1 MERCGDL
8 RLCQVV
14 EGIAPMNSIITCLG
28 ETRGFDGLNHHMAYE
43 FNHCI
48 LGRYGAAVR
57 KKIAPLERVAGNESA
72 RVGKGFSPQK
82 FIQKFF
88 RPGIQ
93 VNLQVHFHS

>member
-1 MERCGDL
+1 MERCDDL
-8 RLCQVV
+8 SSASL
-14 EGIAPMNSIITCLG
+14 LG
-28 ETRGFDGLNHHMAYE
+28 ERPQLPEWVIVKHVVSIGLNHHMAYE
-43 FNHCI
+43 FDHRI

-57 KKIAPLERVAGNESA
+57 KKICPVRMGSGQRSA

-82 FIQKFF
+82 FIQKFC